1 MPRPHHGVHGM
12 ATTLA
17 LLLVTSASAGP
28 LPDDPQQRRCWL
40 ENTAA
45 RTAVDLREPTAVRF
59 SNLRNGDVV
68 RSPLWVEFGIRGM
81 GVIPAGNPNPRAGHH
96 HMLVDTPLPLNY
108 QDKIPFSDTYKHFGK
123 GQTGTLLELKPGKHT
138 LRLLFADHD
147 HRPYFVYS
155 PELTITVSGPR
166 SDPAPVIDANRFE
179 ATCAAWYADERSAPH
194 GTAKE
199 VYVKNIRDR
208 EPVASPFNV
217 SLGVVGWGVAPAGST
232 VKDSGHFA
240 IAITRAGAPVSRS
253 VLSDGRTETIL
264 DLPRGDHEIEVS
276 LLDPQGAVLIKGAP
290 MHVTVTRQSP

>member
-155 PELTITVSGPR
+155 R
-166 SDPAPVIDANRFE
+166 
-179 ATCAAWYADERSAPH
+179 
-194 GTAKE
+194 
-199 VYVKNIRDR
+199 
-208 EPVASPFNV
+208 
-217 SLGVVGWGVAPAGST
+217 
-232 VKDSGHFA
+232 
-240 IAITRAGAPVSRS
+240 RS
-253 VLSDGRTETIL
+253 V
-264 DLPRGDHEIEVS
+264 
-276 LLDPQGAVLIKGAP
+276 
-290 MHVTVTRQSP
+290 